1 MMLTAARPLKAN
13 GRKRVFCADDNPLVT
28 EALRIQINRAPD
40 FRWIGCTDSADD
52 LLIEAAAIADADESE
67 CPDIVLLDIDMPGR
81 DPFGAIGELHKICP
95 RARVLMYS
103 GLVRRDWVERAMEAG
118 AWGYVAKSDGEQA
131 LLAAMRA
138 ALADEFALSP
148 EVQRVFAA

>member
-1 MMLTAARPLKAN
+1 MMMTIAQRRTARGN

-28 EALRIQINRAPD
+28 EALKMQIESAPD
-40 FRWIGCTDSADD
+40 FRWVGCAENADD
-52 LLIEAAAIADADESE
+52 LLTDAAAIADQDD

-81 DPFGAIGELHKICP
+81 DPFEAIGELQRICP
-95 RARVLMYS
+95 NARVLMYS
-103 GLVRRDWVERAMEAG
+103 GLVRRDWIERAMEAG
-118 AWGYVAKSDGEQA
+118 AWGYVSKSDGEQA

-148 EVQRVFAA
+148 EVQKALAG

>member
-1 MMLTAARPLKAN
+1 MMMATAIPTARAN

-28 EALRIQINRAPD
+28 DALKVQIESAPD
-40 FRWIGCTDSADD
+40 FRWVGSAENADE
-52 LLIEAAAIADADESE
+52 LLSEAAAIADHND

-81 DPFGAIGELHKICP
+81 DPFEAIGELQRICP
-95 RARVLMYS
+95 GARVLMYS
-103 GLVRRDWVERAMEAG
+103 GLVRREWIERAMEAG

-138 ALADEFALSP
+138 ALSDEFALSP
-148 EVQRVFAA
+148 EVQKALAG